1 MLSEQDLEFMRESHE
16 ALMYDT
22 VKITRPS
29 EESVWDEESRTL
41 IDSPGEV
48 LYRGKAR
55 VALDK
60 VDAILIP
67 ESGSTINRT
76 TGFVTIPV
84 DSVPYLLEGDV
95 VEVTS
100 RSVFPTL
107 YVTSVGEDSF
117 MPACIRFAVVTDRG
131 QVRLGGA

>member
-16 ALMYDT
+16 ALMYDRIRI
-22 VKITRPS
+22 VRPS
-29 EESVWDEESRTL
+29 DEGVWDEATRT
-41 IDSPGEV
+41 IIGSPGEEI
-48 LYRGKAR
+48 YSGKAR

-60 VDAILIP
+60 VDAVLVP

-84 DSVPYLLEGDV
+84 GSVPYLSEGDV
-95 VEVTS
+95 VMVED
-100 RSVFPTL
+100 RDKFPTM

-117 MPACIRFAVVTDRG
+117 MPACIRFAVVTDRD
-131 QVRLGGA
+131 QLQGG